1 MKICDKIMKKTGC
14 ECMKKRKKTKRLSAV
29 TRGLLII
36 LMVPITMTLFVLTS
50 VYWGD
55 LQRIPIVHT
64 LTETLQD
71 APKKMMDIDIPE
83 EYIPIYQ
90 EAAKEYEIPW
100 TLLAAHH
107 RIETKFS
114 TMDPLLSPVGAE
126 GHMQFMP
133 CTFVGWQHPSCSGQG
148 KGDISEED
156 KTNPA
161 IIAKYGGYGID
172 ANEDGKADPY
182 QLDDAV
188 FSAANYLASNGA
200 ATGDLEK
207 AIYMYN
213 RSDEYVEDI
222 LYYYNKYEEE
232 KGSKGQAA
240 SSEQ

>member
-1 MKICDKIMKKTGC
+1 
-14 ECMKKRKKTKRLSAV
+14 MKKRKKMKRLSAV

-148 KGDISEED
+148 KGNISEED

-213 RSDEYVEDI
+213 RSDEYVEDV

>member
-1 MKICDKIMKKTGC
+1 
-14 ECMKKRKKTKRLSAV
+14 MKKRKKMKRLSAV

-36 LMVPITMTLFVLTS
+36 LMVPITLTLFVLTS

-64 LTETLQD
+64 LTESIQD
-71 APKKMMDIDIPE
+71 APKKIMDMDIPE
-83 EYIPIYQ
+83 EYIPIYK
-90 EAAKEYEIPW
+90 EAAKEYEVPW

-148 KGDISEED
+148 KGDISKED
-156 KTNPA
+156 KTNPDV
-161 IIAKYGGYGID
+161 IAKYGGYGID

-182 QLDDAV
+182 QIDDAV
-188 FSAANYLASNGA
+188 FSAAHYLASNGA
-200 ATGDLEK
+200 ANGDLEH

-213 RSDEYVEDI
+213 RSDEYVEDV
-222 LYYYNKYEEE
+222 LYYYHKYEEE
-232 KGSKGQAA
+232 QGTQGQAA

>member
-1 MKICDKIMKKTGC
+1 
-14 ECMKKRKKTKRLSAV
+14 MKKRKNTKRLSAV

-148 KGDISEED
+148 KGNISEDD
-156 KTNPA
+156 KTNPD

-172 ANEDGKADPY
+172 ANQDGKADPY

-188 FSAANYLASNGA
+188 FSAAHYLASNGA
-200 ATGDLEK
+200 STGDLEN

-213 RSDEYVEDI
+213 RSDEYVEDV

-232 KGSKGQAA
+232 QGSKGQAA

>member
-1 MKICDKIMKKTGC
+1 
-14 ECMKKRKKTKRLSAV
+14 
-29 TRGLLII
+29 
-36 LMVPITMTLFVLTS
+36 
-50 VYWGD
+50 
-55 LQRIPIVHT
+55 
-64 LTETLQD
+64 
-71 APKKMMDIDIPE
+71 
-83 EYIPIYQ
+83 
-90 EAAKEYEIPW
+90 
-100 TLLAAHH
+100 
-107 RIETKFS
+107 
-114 TMDPLLSPVGAE
+114 
-126 GHMQFMP
+126 
-133 CTFVGWQHPSCSGQG
+133 
-148 KGDISEED
+148 KGNISEKD